1 MAEKKEFI
9 ANRHGIKYLDLFAGA
24 GGFSEGFMQAYTQDK
39 YYDFCLASDINENCE
54 LTHRVRYNKMLGL
67 DTDFLC
73 QDIME
78 DSFLPNLL
86 QKLHEQ
92 EIDVITGGP
101 SCQSFSLAG
110 RRKKLDKRDD
120 LFYHYLK
127 VIKALRPKYF
137 IMENV
142 KGILT
147 KDEGRIKERILR
159 EIRSIVDDMKM
170 GELLTFLNDYLKPRM
185 NASLFS
191 CLSLKISMETSI
203 ADMEKLYDAYFSN
216 LDQQLKNV
224 TKHLPYSIS
233 KSSTSVNTIRHGL
246 LLLRDKEQRNEIRK
260 QVIQLKTAAHV
271 DNDTFV
277 DAYNAIIETV
287 SDENILDNIL
297 TAVDAVVQMGSGC
310 EEDAQA
316 LKTSLEILTSTFDEC
331 IDFVRERLSDDQKR
345 LGFLENLLKGIRL
358 YNIGEPLVL
367 LSSNYG
373 VPQNRERVVF
383 IGCRNDQDLITE
395 IPATVKDEDKVK
407 VYEALWDLNMVG
419 NGEVATKYTTPTLIK
434 EYEPSKRLRGV
445 QGEPEENGHLF
456 SEWSK
461 EGRLGHRFTFDE
473 EPFYVLSLKDLN
485 VNGAHQH
492 MELFNHQTSKQNET
506 VRERLQIIA
515 KHKDYDEAKAELKEK
530 GLESQK
536 RNYVVLNPLG
546 QSPTVCTMPDDF
558 IHYSAYRPMTV
569 REMAR
574 LQSFDDSFVFQGK
587 RQTGGN
593 NRQKEIPQYTLV
605 GNAVPPLMARAIA
618 DTILNHIK

>member
-1 MAEKKEFI
+1 MSEKKEFI
-9 ANRHGIKYLDLFAGA
+9 STRKGITYLDLFAGA
-24 GGFSEGFMQAYTQDK
+24 GGFSEGFMQAYTDDK
-39 YYDFCLASDINENCE
+39 FYDFRLASDINENCE

-67 DTDFLC
+67 DTKFLC

-78 DSFLPNLL
+78 ESFLPNLL
-86 QKLHEQ
+86 KEIGNQ
-92 EIDVITGGP
+92 EIDVVTGGP

-137 IMENV
+137 VMENV

-159 EIRSIVDDMKM
+159 EIRSIVDDTKM
-170 GELLTFLNDYLKPRM
+170 NLLYAFLDDVLRPQM
-185 NASLFS
+185 PVSLYYALYIRL
-191 CLSLKISMETSI
+191 CMETSLGSWDKQNEI
-203 ADMEKLYDAYFSN
+203 FFNN
-216 LDQQLKNV
+216 LDQQLKEV
-224 TKHLPYSIS
+224 TKHLPYRVS
-233 KSSTSVNTIRHGL
+233 KSDESVNTIRHGL
-246 LLLRDKEQRNEIRK
+246 LLLKMKQQRDIIRK
-260 QVIQLKTAAHV
+260 QIIQLKTSAHI
-271 DNDTFV
+271 DNDTFM
-277 DAYNAIIETV
+277 DDYNAIIETI
-287 SDENILDNIL
+287 SDEQILEKTLKAIDKVAELGDCSKEAKIL
-297 TAVDAVVQMGSGC
+297 
-310 EEDAQA
+310 
-316 LKTSLEILTSTFDEC
+316 KKSLEILTSTFDEC
-331 IDFVRERLSDDQKR
+331 IEYIQEQLKNS
-345 LGFLENLLKGIRL
+345 ETLLNHLNELMKEIRL
-358 YNIGEPLVL
+358 YNIEDPLIL

-383 IGCRNDQDLITE
+383 IGCRNDQE
-395 IPATVKDEDKVK
+395 IIKDIPPCVMEEEKVK

-419 NGEVATKYTTPTLIK
+419 NGETVTSYKKPKLISQLENVK
-434 EYEPSKRLRGV
+434 IQRTV
-445 QGEPEENGHLF
+445 QGKPDDRGLLF

-461 EGRLGHRFTFDE
+461 IGRLGHRFTFDE
-473 EPFYVLSLKDLN
+473 EPFYILN
-485 VNGAHQH
+485 MDELDKPNKYQR
-492 MELFNHQTSKQNET
+492 MELFNHQTSQQNDK
-506 VRERLQIIA
+506 VRERLRIIA
-515 KHKDYDEAKAELKEK
+515 EHGDYDEAKAELKEK

-618 DTILNHIK
+618 NTLLKHIK